1 MVVKTKKEPVNV
13 TVSLDVSGWK
23 YFWNDHQVDEETY
36 ERLCKEHLQ
45 RIKEEEERDAAA
57 EAARQLED
65 KPKRK
70 KK

>member
-1 MVVKTKKEPVNV
+1 MVVKTKKESVKESVPLEV
-13 TVSLDVSGWK
+13 TGWK
-23 YFWNDHQVDEETY
+23 YFWNDQQVDEETY
-36 ERLCKEHLQ
+36 ERLCNEHLQ